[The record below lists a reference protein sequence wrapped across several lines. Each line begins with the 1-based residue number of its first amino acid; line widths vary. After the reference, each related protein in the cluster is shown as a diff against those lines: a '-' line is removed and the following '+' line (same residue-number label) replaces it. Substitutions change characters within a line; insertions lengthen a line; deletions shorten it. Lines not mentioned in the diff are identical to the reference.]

1 MDFKKIRNHAELLK
15 SWSDELLKE
24 TIFVDEE
31 NEISEDV
38 LIKEYTR
45 RSINYIK
52 LIKQQAEIIED
63 VIKSVK

>member
-1 MDFKKIRNHAELLK
+1 MDFKKIRNHTELLK

-38 LIKEYTR
+38 IIKEYAR